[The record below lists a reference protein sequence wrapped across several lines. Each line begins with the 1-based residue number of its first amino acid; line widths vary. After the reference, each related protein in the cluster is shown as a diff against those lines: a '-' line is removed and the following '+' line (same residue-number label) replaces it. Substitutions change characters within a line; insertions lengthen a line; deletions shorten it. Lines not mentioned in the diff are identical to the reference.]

1 MRMRKKFRRLF
12 SENFVFEEGDFR
24 FGLAGGPREGQLSES
39 SVAASCPI
47 WHLSHDD
54 SPGTVGEQ
62 RAARRASASMT
73 RRHTWRP
80 AIGARAQRAVMMMR
94 LSIAGGTHYV
104 MLPPHQIAA
113 HRNAQTAHGARGG
126 LSAARWGLP
135 AACGRRAAPLET
147 HGRPSKRPPC

>member
-62 RAARRASASMT
+62 RAARGRLRVHDPTTHLEAGHWSPGAAGCHDDEVIDSGGHTLRHASTPPDRSAQKTPKRPTARAAASLQ
-73 RRHTWRP
+73 P
-80 AIGARAQRAVMMMR
+80 AGAFRQRVEGAR
-94 LSIAGGTHYV
+94 H
-104 MLPPHQIAA
+104 P
-113 HRNAQTAHGARGG
+113 
-126 LSAARWGLP
+126 
-135 AACGRRAAPLET
+135 
-147 HGRPSKRPPC
+147 